1 MSHKK
6 ILVIAAVLIIGAI
19 VNYAWAVFAQI
30 YAIPVG
36 AEFVIAAYCLL
47 VVLLPFS
54 WREALCTGIAAGVLT
69 ILANPNHTIAIEGGQ
84 LVMKSGYVLGLAN
97 LVSEPVGILACFF
110 AFTYLAVRFR
120 TTAPFIATFIATLA
134 SALTYVVLV
143 SAFNPSLHV
152 TDPAWLGGFL
162 VKVGQVALTGAIIV
176 QVLFLLLHER
186 VRACRAAAAGP

>member
-6 ILVIAAVLIIGAI
+6 IFITAAVLILGAI
-19 VNYAWAVFAQI
+19 VNYAWAVFARM
-30 YAIPVG
+30 YGIPVG

-69 ILANPNHTIAIEGGQ
+69 IFANPNHAIAIEGGQ

-97 LVSEPVGILACFF
+97 LVSEPVGILVCFF
-110 AFTYLAVRFR
+110 VFAYLAVRFR

-134 SALTYVVLV
+134 SAMAYIVLV
-143 SAFNPSLHV
+143 STFNPSLHV
-152 TDPAWLGGFL
+152 TDPAWLGDFL
-162 VKVGQVALTGAIIV
+162 VKVGQVALTDAVIV
-176 QVLFLLLHER
+176 LFFFLLLHDR
-186 VRACRAAAAGP
+186 VKACRATAAG